1 MSAKAP
7 LGVAPVE
14 EGAGTP
20 GQQAVL
26 GQMVEDAAVWCAVHG
41 LVVGD
46 RANQRSGTV
55 PGVGLVHAPFSLL
68 LARFPASFF
77 NQACELAPIFN
88 ELVDRVSLDGEFLQ
102 AALSRQV
109 LNSIHWILLVPI
121 TKQVDEFTSRLL
133 EIHDKMMSIN
143 KKEGPEITASQ
154 LKNWLNNR
162 KAKLARIAKERAENA
177 DKPSTPHPGESSE
190 SAGEDNYLPPAGVMT
205 ALSKG
210 GSLLSR
216 DSTEQMLQAEL
227 SPNTTMMVRPFTRSF
242 SLEPGRLVSLVDSD
256 GKEVGRGMIFQAP
269 GKCPT
274 ESCVC
279 VVDVVDL
286 RTEKW
291 RELPHPSEAFGWT
304 FQEAEARNGGIIR
317 VSWDAVRLF
326 PVA

>member
-1 MSAKAP
+1 MHSHLWKIRP
-7 LGVAPVE
+7 
-14 EGAGTP
+14 
-20 GQQAVL
+20 
-26 GQMVEDAAVWCAVHG
+26 CFC
-41 LVVGD
+41 
-46 RANQRSGTV
+46 RAQRSQHHNLKIGKTV
-55 PGVGLVHAPFSLL
+55 YLNRSFEV
-68 LARFPASFF
+68 SFF
-77 NQACELAPIFN
+77 
-88 ELVDRVSLDGEFLQ
+88 
-102 AALSRQV
+102 
-109 LNSIHWILLVPI
+109 
-121 TKQVDEFTSRLL
+121 K
-133 EIHDKMMSIN
+133 SIN
-143 KKEGPEITASQ
+143 NVFCASH
-154 LKNWLNNR
+154 LKLFVTVFKCAISRLNNR

-216 DSTEQMLQAEL
+216 DSTEQTLQAEL

-256 GKEVGRGMIFQAP
+256 GKEVGRGMIFQVP

-279 VVDVVDL
+279 VVDVADL

>member
-1 MSAKAP
+1 
-7 LGVAPVE
+7 
-14 EGAGTP
+14 
-20 GQQAVL
+20 
-26 GQMVEDAAVWCAVHG
+26 
-41 LVVGD
+41 
-46 RANQRSGTV
+46 RSGTV

-190 SAGEDNYLPPAGVMT
+190 SAGEDNYLPPA
-205 ALSKG
+205 
-210 GSLLSR
+210 
-216 DSTEQMLQAEL
+216 
-227 SPNTTMMVRPFTRSF
+227 
-242 SLEPGRLVSLVDSD
+242 
-256 GKEVGRGMIFQAP
+256 
-269 GKCPT
+269 
-274 ESCVC
+274 
-279 VVDVVDL
+279 
-286 RTEKW
+286 
-291 RELPHPSEAFGWT
+291 
-304 FQEAEARNGGIIR
+304 
-317 VSWDAVRLF
+317 
-326 PVA
+326 